1 MIFRLCLPPSH
12 PLLQIRN
19 AYDLQEGVL
28 GLLEQHGLDE
38 YHTVV
43 EVFRQGRA
51 IFFRVEDTLAAYWV
65 VRQRC
70 CLKGTGITILD
81 VLTSREATQHSAL
94 RPRYDAALAAGLRA
108 QFTRG
113 RLKVDGEWVSAK

>member
-1 MIFRLCLPPSH
+1 VEAFHTKMIFRLCLPPSH

-28 GLLEQHGLDE
+28 GLLEQYGLDE
-38 YHTVV
+38 YQTVALV
-43 EVFRQGRA
+43 
-51 IFFRVEDTLAAYWV
+51 FRVEDTLAAYWV